1 MIIIIILRL
10 SHLSCILFKGKS
22 QVNERSIDSTTEKE
36 AATATTTA
44 ATKAVGPQHRK
55 EADRV

>member
-36 AATATTTA
+36 AATATA